1 MRCFFTHPRTKQ
13 NLDLFLPVRYDEYMF
28 GKGFIKTYLS
38 GMIRAAVVAV
48 LVLLQFALVFFMA
61 VRLARYG
68 LLLYIFVDIICII
81 AVIRIVNDRA
91 SNSFKLGWMVIIAV
105 LPIAGLIMYLLWG
118 RPEGTKKIRLRHMSY
133 IINSKKFNT
142 PDPAA
147 FEHFTGDFREYRGL
161 AGLAQNY
168 GFPVTEGRALRYFES
183 GETAFE
189 TMIEDIE
196 KAEKFIFMNFFIVAD
211 GILWQRIK
219 PLLLAKAAAGVE
231 IRFSY
236 DDFGSMLR
244 TDDQFWS
251 ELEEA
256 GIKTARFNRITRYLN
271 KLYMNYRNHQKIV
284 VIDGNI
290 GYTGGFNLADEY
302 VNAIERFGHWKDG
315 GIRIEGPGVWGLTT
329 TFIGMW
335 DMTVH
340 EMETDVD
347 RYRPTVNPKV
357 EHSYCQIISDGPENN
372 PDNPIYDT
380 ITAFCAEANDF
391 LYISTP
397 YLVIEDSLGDTLI
410 RAAKSGV
417 DVRLITPGIP
427 DKRLVNLLT
436 KYNYGRLLEGG
447 VRIYEYTPG
456 FIHIKNLIT
465 RDCGI
470 IGTINLDYRS
480 LFLHYECGAMVWN
493 REFIEEAEED
503 FLRTFE
509 CSREISYEEWKKRP
523 TWDKLRQWFLNL
535 FASEV

>member
-1 MRCFFTHPRTKQ
+1 
-13 NLDLFLPVRYDEYMF
+13 MF

-38 GMIRAAVVAV
+38 GFIRAAAVAV
-48 LVLLQFALVFFMA
+48 LVLMQFALIFLMA
-61 VRLARYG
+61 FGLARYG
-68 LLLYIFVDIICII
+68 LLLYIFVDIICIF
-81 AVIRIVNDRA
+81 AVTGIVNDRA

-118 RPEGTKKIRLRHMSY
+118 RPEGTKKIRSRHLSY
-133 IINSKKFNT
+133 LNNARGFNR
-142 PDPAA
+142 PDPAV
-147 FEHFTGDFREYRGL
+147 FERFADDFHEYKGL

-168 GFPVTEGRALRYFES
+168 GFPITEGNSLRYFDS
-183 GETAFE
+183 GEIAFE
-189 TMIEDIE
+189 TLIEDLE
-196 KAEKFIFMNFFIVAD
+196 SAERFIFLSFFIVAD
-211 GILWQRIK
+211 GILWQRIR
-219 PLLLAKAAAGVE
+219 PILLKKAAAGVE

-244 TDDQFWS
+244 TDDQFWN

-271 KLYMNYRNHQKIV
+271 RLYLNYRNHQKIV
-284 VIDGNI
+284 VIDGDI

-302 VNAIERFGHWKDG
+302 VNAVERFGHWKDG
-315 GIRIEGPGVWGLTT
+315 GIRITGPGVWGLTT

-335 DMTVH
+335 DMIVH
-340 EMETDVD
+340 DMERDVD
-347 RYRPTVNPKV
+347 RYRPTADPGR

-380 ITAFCAEANDF
+380 ITAFCAGAHDF

-410 RAAKSGV
+410 RAAKSGI
-417 DVRLITPGIP
+417 DVRIVTPGIP
-427 DKRLVNLLT
+427 DKKMVNLLT

-480 LFLHYECGAMVWN
+480 LFLHYECGAMVWD
-493 REFIEEAEED
+493 REFIAEAEAD
-503 FLRTFE
+503 FHRIFE
-509 CSREISYEEWKKRP
+509 CSREISFAEWKKRP
-523 TWDKLRQWFLNL
+523 KWDKIRQWVLNL

>member
-1 MRCFFTHPRTKQ
+1 MH
-13 NLDLFLPVRYDEYMF
+13 VSYDEYMF

-38 GMIRAAVVAV
+38 GMIRAAAVAV
-48 LVLLQFALVFFMA
+48 LVLMQFALIFLMA
-61 VRLARYG
+61 VGLARYG
-68 LLLYIFVDIICII
+68 LLLYIFVDIVCIF
-81 AVIRIVNDRA
+81 AVTGIVNDRA

-118 RPEGTKKIRLRHMSY
+118 RPEGTKKIRSRHLSY
-133 IINSKKFNT
+133 LNNAKRFNR
-142 PDPAA
+142 PDQAA
-147 FEHFTGDFREYRGL
+147 FERFAGDFHEYKGL

-168 GFPVTEGRALRYFES
+168 GFPIAEGSGLRYFDS
-183 GETAFE
+183 GEIAFE
-189 TMIEDIE
+189 TLIEDLE
-196 KAEKFIFMNFFIVAD
+196 HAEKFIFLSFFIVAD

-219 PLLLAKAAAGVE
+219 PILLKKAAAGVE

-271 KLYMNYRNHQKIV
+271 RLYLNYRNHQKIV
-284 VIDGNI
+284 VIDGDI

-315 GIRIEGPGVWGLTT
+315 GIRITGPGVWGLTT

-335 DMTVH
+335 DMIVH
-340 EMETDVD
+340 DMEQDVD
-347 RYRPTVNPKV
+347 RYRPTADPHR

-372 PDNPIYDT
+372 PDNPINDT
-380 ITAFCAEANDF
+380 ITAFCAGAHDF

-410 RAAKSGV
+410 RAAKSGI
-417 DVRLITPGIP
+417 DVRIVTPGIP
-427 DKRLVNLLT
+427 DKKMVNLLT

-447 VRIYEYTPG
+447 VRVYEYTPG

-480 LFLHYECGAMVWN
+480 LFLHYECGAMVWD
-493 REFIEEAEED
+493 REFIAEAEAD
-503 FLRTFE
+503 FHRIFE
-509 CSREISYEEWKKRP
+509 CSREITFEEWKKRP
-523 TWDKLRQWFLNL
+523 KWDKIRQWVLNL